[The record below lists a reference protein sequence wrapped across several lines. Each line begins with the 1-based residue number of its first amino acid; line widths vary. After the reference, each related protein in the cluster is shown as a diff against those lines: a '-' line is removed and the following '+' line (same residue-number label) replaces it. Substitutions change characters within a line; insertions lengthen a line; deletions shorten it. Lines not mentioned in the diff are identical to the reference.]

1 VRPPPSGYRI
11 PPAYRRDH
19 EPSPPDDNPKT
30 SVVLKVSGLP
40 EGAQGEAR
48 VRGPGDEA
56 FTLRGE
62 EGRDVAPGVYRLSF
76 PVVRAGKAR
85 HYTIREHQ
93 KVRVAAGGSTAVP
106 TRYEVELPDS
116 TVVLDP
122 ENVKIQEVRDGEVV
136 FTSGGRGVGQVEPG
150 KIIMAGRKP
159 DSPQVPPQR
168 VTAVEQRGQ
177 MLVARTEPVTLR
189 EALPEG
195 AIVFEEAEGAAGS
208 AGAGPRTMNVRQK
221 KPKEDPA
228 FHVEF
233 GGFQVGMKTG
243 ENPNN
248 PANTQ
253 GCGAEV
259 PSVKY
264 LVNEFQLAPRGGYS
278 WTKGALRPR
287 PQYGVRYVADAS
299 LEVSGRVDVKCEERF
314 ESESFAPEG
323 NICAH
328 TVVKIPRLATVF
340 VGPYCE
346 ARGMFKGSLVA
357 ESGEIKG
364 KVSGR
369 TVFDAI
375 GPDGHK
381 TGPQIKE
388 KSFTPDVQTEF
399 SGPKFKVSVELA
411 IEVVVGLQALAETG
425 KAGLGVELAHGL
437 EVGPGETKAPVKGK
451 MFLRGGLDVGKLD
464 PPELKL
470 FGWELDLLKIL
481 PERETRPTHPR
492 LALNRVQSKDPKML
506 GRLAARLYGMR
517 PGRPGT
523 RGPSNVQLDLDL
535 VANEN
540 LRINPPAASAPPG
553 NDIWIE
559 NICGG
564 ITCHT
569 TVLAFPRE
577 LAPLDVN
584 AKRARIDS
592 VFSVQGVTEGDGLQ
606 IIRLGPPLDQ
616 G

>member
-1 VRPPPSGYRI
+1 M
-11 PPAYRRDH
+11 H
-19 EPSPPDDNPKT
+19 
-30 SVVLKVSGLP
+30 
-40 EGAQGEAR
+40 
-48 VRGPGDEA
+48 GPGGEA
-56 FTLRGE
+56 FTLRGK

-76 PVVRAGKAR
+76 PAVRAGKAR

-93 KVRVAAGGSTAVP
+93 KVRVATGESTAVP

-122 ENVKIQEVRDGEVV
+122 ENAKIQAVRDGEVV
-136 FTSGGRGVGQVEPG
+136 FSSGGRGLGRVEPG

-168 VTAVEQRGQ
+168 VTEVEQRGQ
-177 MLVARTEPVTLR
+177 MLIARTQPVTLR

-195 AIVFEEAEGAAGS
+195 TIVFEDAEGAANG
-208 AGAGPRTMNVRQK
+208 AEAGPHTMNVRQQE
-221 KPKEDPA
+221 PKEDPA

-233 GGFQVGMKTG
+233 GGYQVGMKTG

-248 PANTQ
+248 PAHTQ
-253 GCGAEV
+253 GCGAEI

-264 LVNEFQLAPRGGYS
+264 TVNEFQLAPRGGYS

-287 PQYGVRYVADAS
+287 PQYGLRYVADAS
-299 LEVSGRVDVKCEERF
+299 LEVSGRVDVKCEEQF

-328 TVVKIPRLATVF
+328 TVVKIPRLAVVF
-340 VGPYCE
+340 FGPYCE
-346 ARGMFKGSLVA
+346 ARGVFKGSLVA

-369 TVFDAI
+369 TVFDAV

-381 TGPQIKE
+381 TGPQFKE
-388 KSFTPDVQTEF
+388 KLFTPDVQTEF

-425 KAGLGVELAHGL
+425 KTGLGVELAHGL
-437 EVGPGETKAPVKGK
+437 EVGLGETKAPAKGK
-451 MFLRGGLDVGKLD
+451 IFLRGGLDAGKFEPQQD
-464 PPELKL
+464 LKL
-470 FGWELDLLKIL
+470 FGWELDLLKTL
-481 PERETRPTHPR
+481 PKRETRPTHPR
-492 LALNRVQSKDPKML
+492 LNLDREQSKDPEML
-506 GRLAARLYGMR
+506 ELFAARLAGMHGLPGMR
-517 PGRPGT
+517 SR
-523 RGPSNVQLDLDL
+523 RVHLDLDL

-564 ITCHT
+564 VACHT
-569 TVLAFPRE
+569 TVLDFPRE

-584 AKRARIDS
+584 AKRARIDG
-592 VFSVQGVTEGDGLQ
+592 VFSVQEVIQGDGLQ
-606 IIRLGPPLDQ
+606 TIRLGPPMDQ